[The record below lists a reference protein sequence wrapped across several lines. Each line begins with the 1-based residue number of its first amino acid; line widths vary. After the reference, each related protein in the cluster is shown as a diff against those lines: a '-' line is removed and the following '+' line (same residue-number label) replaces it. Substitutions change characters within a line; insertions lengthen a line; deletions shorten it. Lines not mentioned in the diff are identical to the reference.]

1 MFDAPNSFF
10 FFENCKK
17 KKKNSNLYQVIHYV
31 QFNLKTQKPYNICFL
46 NLQIS
51 NEFQQAILDD
61 HRKREKLV
69 MKIDEA
75 LGFYQRL
82 PRQQKN
88 DLERFITDLVHKCEV
103 KKHEL
108 MSPECTILVA
118 GKILQFLTFHFS
130 YSLSIN
136 SQSK

>member
-1 MFDAPNSFF
+1 MFDAPNSF

-46 NLQIS
+46 ILQIS

>member
-118 GKILQFLTFHFS
+118 GKILQFLMFHFS

>member
-1 MFDAPNSFF
+1 MFDAPNSF

>member
-10 FFENCKK
+10 FENCK

>member
-1 MFDAPNSFF
+1 MMRQTVF

>member
-10 FFENCKK
+10 FENCKK
-17 KKKNSNLYQVIHYV
+17 KKNFNLYQVIHYV

>member
-10 FFENCKK
+10 FLKIVK

-31 QFNLKTQKPYNICFL
+31 QFNLKTPKPYNICFL